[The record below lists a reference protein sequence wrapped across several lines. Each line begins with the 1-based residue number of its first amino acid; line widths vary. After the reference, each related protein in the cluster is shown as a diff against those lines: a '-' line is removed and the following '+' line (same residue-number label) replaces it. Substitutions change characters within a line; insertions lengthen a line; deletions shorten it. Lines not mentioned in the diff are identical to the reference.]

1 MLRNKEQGSDR
12 NGAENML
19 RFGYG
24 GRILRVDLTKR
35 RFRID
40 SLDPSWIKPVIGG
53 RAANAKRLFEEL
65 DPDCD
70 PLGPD
75 NVLIYGVG
83 PLTGS
88 LLTASAYFTVTAKSP
103 LTGILGDSAAG
114 GQFAAEM
121 KHTGFD
127 QIIITG
133 KADDLLYLLVTD
145 SGAEFV
151 DCPEYAG
158 RMIIETTKTIRAE
171 IGDHSIQVAA
181 IGPAGENRVLFA
193 AIVSSG
199 NRVNGR
205 TGMGAVMGSK
215 NLKAVAVRGS
225 QPVELADPLTFLSEI
240 QKIDKDILTHKEY
253 KKRYK
258 MGTTMLMKDLNSI
271 GILPTRHFQ
280 EGVCDY
286 VDEISGQ
293 KLAAAFKVKN
303 KSCFNCNVHCS
314 RYYLTD
320 ENEAEGPEFE
330 TLCSFTSRIGNQSL
344 HFALEMN
351 AYLNQMGMDSI
362 STSEVIGWIM
372 ECQERGLI
380 HPDDLDGLS
389 MTWGE
394 RDKIWQVVDMIAFR
408 RGIGEELANG
418 AKRLSERFSGEA
430 QKLVMHVKG
439 LDVICGDPR
448 GIKAYG
454 LTYAV
459 ASRGADHL
467 RAEPYF
473 ELTNRKEEAKK
484 RFGTEKAADRLA
496 EEGKAALVAYSEKIA
511 LLTDSLTMCK
521 NIGLCM
527 DILNFE
533 NSSSLLKAGT
543 GLDYSPKYLEK
554 ILEDAI
560 NLDHTFNRRFGV
572 RAEDDTL
579 PERFQ
584 KEPLKRGPTKGST
597 VDIKKMVGEYY
608 KIHEWED

>member
-1 MLRNKEQGSDR
+1 MLE
-12 NGAENML
+12 
-19 RFGYG
+19 FGYG
-24 GRILRVDLTKR
+24 ERILRVDLTRKE
-35 RFRID
+35 FQID
-40 SLDPSWIKPVIGG
+40 PLDSSWIKSVIGG
-53 RAANAKRLFEEL
+53 RAANSKRLYEEL
-65 DPDCD
+65 DADCD
-70 PLGPD
+70 PLGPE
-75 NVLIYGVG
+75 NILIFGVG

-88 LLTASAYFTVTAKSP
+88 LLTASAYYTVTAKSP

-121 KHTGFD
+121 KLTGFD

-133 KADDLLYLLVTD
+133 KSENLIYLLVTD
-145 SGAEFV
+145 SGVESV
-151 DCPEYAG
+151 DCPEYKG
-158 RMIIETTKTIRAE
+158 RKIIETTDAIRRE
-171 IGDHSIQVAA
+171 QGDYSIQVAA
-181 IGPAGENRVLFA
+181 IGPAGENVVSFA
-193 AIVSSG
+193 AVVSSG

-215 NLKAVAVRGS
+215 NLKALAVRGS
-225 QPVELADPLTFLSEI
+225 LPVMLAEPLAFLSEN
-240 QKIDKDILTHKEY
+240 QKIDQEILNHPEY

-258 MGTTMLMKDLNSI
+258 LGTTMLMKDLNNI

-280 EGVCDY
+280 EGICDY

-293 KLAAAFKVKN
+293 KLASSFKVKN

-314 RYYLTD
+314 RYYLAD
-320 ENEAEGPEFE
+320 NLEAEGPEFE
-330 TLCSFTSRIGNQSL
+330 TLCGFTSRVGNQSL
-344 HFALEMN
+344 PFALEMN

-372 ECQERGLI
+372 ECQEKGLI

-389 MTWGE
+389 INWGE
-394 RDKIWQVVDMIAFR
+394 KEKIRQVVDMIAFR
-408 RGIGEELANG
+408 KGIGNELAEG
-418 AKRLSERFSGEA
+418 TKKFAERFGEEA

-439 LDVICGDPR
+439 LDIICGDPR
-448 GIKAYG
+448 GIKGYG
-454 LTYAV
+454 LTYAI

-473 ELTNRKEEAKK
+473 ELTDRKEEARK

-496 EEGKAALVAYSEKIA
+496 EEGKAALVSYSEKIA

-533 NSSSLLKAGT
+533 RASSLLRAGT
-543 GLDYSPKYLEK
+543 GLDYSPEYLEE

-560 NLDHTFNRRFGV
+560 RLDHRFNRRFGLSKK
-572 RAEDDTL
+572 DDTL

-584 KEPLKRGPTKGST
+584 KEPLGKGPTKGST
-597 VDIKKMVGEYY
+597 VDIQKMVDEYY
-608 KIHEWED
+608 KIHKWEE